1 MIITILATP
10 PLCVLHQQLL
20 RLNQRLLS
28 HNSVTKSF
36 KAFPTLH
43 IHIHDYDHDNGDDD
57 NAAPP
62 PKTAHFTS
70 NLFSNQIPKILVC
83 LGSKFWPPLFFGF
96 SPKIHPFYD
105 HDQFICFMFYVL
117 CFMFYDHHQF
127 IYLFVCFRS
136 DNWSHKTHPKNH
148 FLQRSKLD

>member
-43 IHIHDYDHDNGDDD
+43 IHIHDYDHDNGDDN

-62 PKTAHFTS
+62 PKTAHFTP
-70 NLFSNQIPKILVC
+70 NLFSNQIPRLASLAQKALH
-83 LGSKFWPPLFFGF
+83 LG
-96 SPKIHPFYD
+96 
-105 HDQFICFMFYVL
+105 
-117 CFMFYDHHQF
+117 
-127 IYLFVCFRS
+127 
-136 DNWSHKTHPKNH
+136 
-148 FLQRSKLD
+148 